1 MIAIATTKKVAWS
14 TLVQILGKFAQ
25 LALSVVTVKMVTGFL
40 GADEYGIYGEIAEYA
55 LFFSTAANLGIF
67 GNIVRKMSEDPS
79 DGKLFVNGLFLRVT
93 SAAVF
98 FAIAYLYAFFFIGQD
113 AFLYGLLFFL
123 ASLFLDYI
131 TMICD
136 AALQAN
142 YLMGRAV
149 SAQIAG
155 RATNLLMV
163 LFLINFIGVKSA
175 HLFFLAPLAGSI
187 ITVVLSLLFARMR
200 VKFVWKL
207 DIEIVKLLFMTSL
220 PFGIINIVNNLYF
233 RFLPSLFAAKA
244 LENAAF
250 ASFNIS
256 MHIASISS
264 LLSTFLMF
272 STLPVL
278 KQSIEEGHKKRALEI
293 FKTMRKILFASGI
306 AVTVLGSIFSPLMI
320 NLLTGKDF
328 VIAEFFFVLPLLL
341 LLAGISYIYDL
352 VLITLFALE
361 KDIWFLKNEV
371 IALLLSLIF
380 FGASLLTQDPQ
391 IKILLTIT
399 AAIAGETA
407 MAALGLR
414 KASQLLKD

>member
-14 TLVQILGKFAQ
+14 TIVQILGKFIQ
-25 LALSVVTVKMVTGFL
+25 LGLSVFTVKLVTGFL
-40 GADEYGIYGEIAEYA
+40 GAEQYGIYGEIAEYA

-67 GNIVRKMSEDPS
+67 GNVVRKMSEDPS
-79 DGKLFVNGLFLRVT
+79 DGKLFVNALFLRVV
-93 SAAVF
+93 SALIF
-98 FAIAYLYAFFFIGQD
+98 FAMAYIYAFFFIGNE

-136 AALQAN
+136 GALQAN

-155 RATNLLMV
+155 RIMNLLIV
-163 LFLINFIGVKSA
+163 LVLVNFVGIKESYF
-175 HLFFLAPLAGSI
+175 FFLAPLAASVV
-187 ITVVLSLLFARMR
+187 TVILSLLFARMR
-200 VKFVWKL
+200 IKFVWKL
-207 DIEIVKLLFMTSL
+207 DKELVKFLFLTSL
-220 PFGIINIVNNLYF
+220 PFGIINIINNLYF

-244 LENAAF
+244 LEHAVF

-256 MHIASISS
+256 MHIASISA

-293 FKTMRKILFASGI
+293 FKTMRKILFAAAG
-306 AVTVLGSIFSPLMI
+306 AVVIFGSLLSPFLI
-320 NLLTGKDF
+320 KTLTGKEF
-328 VIAEFFFVLPLLL
+328 VVPEFFFVLPLLL
-341 LLAGISYIYDL
+341 LLAGVSYIYDL

-361 KDIWFLKNEV
+361 KDIWFLKNEL
-371 IALLLSLIF
+371 IALSLSLVF
-380 FGASLLTQDPQ
+380 FGASFFIQDTQV
-391 IKILLTIT
+391 KILLIII

-407 MAALGLR
+407 MAALGLI
-414 KASQLLKD
+414 KASKLLKD

>member
-14 TLVQILGKFAQ
+14 TIVQILGKFAQ
-25 LALSVVTVKMVTGFL
+25 LALSVVTVKLVTGFL
-40 GADEYGIYGEIAEYA
+40 GADQYGIYGEIAEYA

-79 DGKLFVNGLFLRVT
+79 DGKLFVNGLFLRVI
-93 SAAVF
+93 SALIF
-98 FAIAYLYAFFFIGQD
+98 FIAAYFYAFFFVGGD
-113 AFLYGLLFFL
+113 AFLFGLLFFL

-149 SAQIAG
+149 SAQIVG
-155 RATNLLMV
+155 RVMNLLTV
-163 LFLINFIGVKSA
+163 LFLVNFVGIKASY
-175 HLFFLAPLAGSI
+175 LFFLAPLSASV
-187 ITVVLSLLFARMR
+187 ITVLLSLLFARMKI
-200 VKFVWKL
+200 KFVWKL
-207 DIEIVKLLFMTSL
+207 DLKLIKFLFLTSL
-220 PFGIINIVNNLYF
+220 PFGIINIINNLYF
-233 RFLPSLFAAKA
+233 RFLPSFFAAKA

-256 MHIASISS
+256 MHIASMSA

-278 KQSIEEGHKKRALEI
+278 KQSIEQGQRKRALEI
-293 FKTMRKILFASGI
+293 FRTMRKILFAAAVAVVASGS
-306 AVTVLGSIFSPLMI
+306 LLSPFLI
-320 NLLTGKDF
+320 KILTGKEF
-328 VIAEFFFVLPLLL
+328 VIPEFFFVLPLLL

-361 KDIWFLKNEV
+361 KDIWFLKNEL
-371 IALLLSLIF
+371 IALALSLIF
-380 FGASLLTQDPQ
+380 FGASLLIDDTQT
-391 IKILLTIT
+391 KILLIIT
-399 AAIAGETA
+399 AAITGETA
-407 MAALGLR
+407 MAALGLI
-414 KASQLLKD
+414 KASKLLKD